1 MAINPGA
8 DLLTDAL
15 AAADPQRA
23 KAAEEKLARL
33 ATQDAEDPS
42 AAPEFQEVLASGSSS
57 LKIPGALSAALHD
70 TVHPAKLG
78 NPYQQFEVTVLKS
91 LFELMLP
98 AKANAVFGSGFA
110 GEVWRSMLAEF
121 ARRGCRE
128 GRGCRNRAQS
138 RSAKAEWK
146 ARYPVLELVMHE
158 DAAVIRSPAISELT
172 KAALDRLEKAL
183 DQENEALAAFDPR
196 NLSEYSRIKTQSLL
210 ELQRST
216 TVLSRE
222 NAPPEL
228 MQSLTTLRQKL
239 ELNSWLLLLHL
250 EAAREVTTVITSA
263 MRDAESDG
271 TYSRVSSLPKV
282 VS

>member
-33 ATQDAEDPS
+33 AAQDAEDPS

-98 AKANAVFGSGFA
+98 SKANAVFGSGFA
-110 GEVWRSMLAEF
+110 GEVWRSMLAESLAGVAGKAGVAGI
-121 ARRGCRE
+121 AR
-128 GRGCRNRAQS
+128 S
-138 RSAKAEWK
+138 
-146 ARYPVLELVMHE
+146 
-158 DAAVIRSPAISELT
+158 
-172 KAALDRLEKAL
+172 
-183 DQENEALAAFDPR
+183 
-196 NLSEYSRIKTQSLL
+196 
-210 ELQRST
+210 
-216 TVLSRE
+216 
-222 NAPPEL
+222 
-228 MQSLTTLRQKL
+228 
-239 ELNSWLLLLHL
+239 L
-250 EAAREVTTVITSA
+250 EARK
-263 MRDAESDG
+263 RDGKPG
-271 TYSRVSSLPKV
+271 TRS
-282 VS
+282 